1 MKFLK
6 HTQLL
11 LAVLLLGLILQNC
24 TNNHTEAK
32 SIEQIYAEEGLP
44 VKVETLQREP
54 LITSYASFAVLT
66 GIRES
71 TANASVA
78 DQVEQILHHVG
89 DRVNKDEVIITFPT
103 DNPAAQYMQ
112 AKVNV
117 EHMRTT
123 LARMKSLFE
132 SGGISQQELDNV
144 AAQCKVAEANW
155 DAVQQAVQVRA
166 PISGILTRIDVQT
179 SDNVNPGDALFTVA
193 ETRQLKAQLWVT
205 ESQINDIRKGDKAVA
220 YWQGNKISGRVSQVD
235 LSLNNDMQAFGV
247 QVEFDNAEQIMRAGI
262 NADVQIVST
271 SNHAIIKTAR
281 KNLVKSGGTYFA
293 YKLEAGKA
301 VKQPVSVGRNID
313 LDVEITKGLSD
324 GDTIITEGATL
335 VEDGQPVRIIK

>member
-1 MKFLK
+1 MKLKKHAQLVLIFLSFS
-6 HTQLL
+6 L
-11 LAVLLLGLILQNC
+11 VLQNC

-44 VKVETLQREP
+44 VKVEALQHEP
-54 LITSYASFAVLT
+54 LVTSYASFAVLT

-78 DQVEQILHHVG
+78 DQVEKILHHVG

-103 DNPAAQYMQ
+103 NNPAAQYMQ

-193 ETRQLKAQLWVT
+193 ETNRLKAQLWVPET
-205 ESQINDIRKGDKAVA
+205 QINEIRSGDEAVA
-220 YWQGNKISGRVSQVD
+220 YWHGNQISGRVSQVD
-235 LSLNNDMQAFGV
+235 LSLNNEMQAFGV

-262 NADVQIVST
+262 NADVQIVSEKDRL
-271 SNHAIIKTAR
+271 ILKTGR
-281 KNLVKSGGTYFA
+281 KNLVKTGDAYFA
-293 YKLEAGKA
+293 YKLKAGKA
-301 VKQPVSVGRNID
+301 VRARVVTGQNFD
-313 LDVEITKGLSD
+313 LDVEILEGLSD

-335 VEDGQPVRIIK
+335 VEDGQLVRVVE